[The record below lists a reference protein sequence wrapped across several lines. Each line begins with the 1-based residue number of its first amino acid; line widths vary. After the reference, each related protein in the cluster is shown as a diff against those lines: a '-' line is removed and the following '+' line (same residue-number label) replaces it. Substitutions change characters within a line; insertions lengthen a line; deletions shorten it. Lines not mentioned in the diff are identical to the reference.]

1 MKISIARKFSG
12 LLSCEVSRMGQ
23 DSVHGAFG
31 GLHNN
36 QTCLRQK
43 NAERKYAFK
52 IPRT

>member
-1 MKISIARKFSG
+1 MKISIASEYAVM
-12 LLSCEVSRMGQ
+12 LSCEVSRMGQ

-43 NAERKYAFK
+43 C
-52 IPRT
+52 